1 MNDVNYGNYST
12 SLLSKYLVYLLS
24 GNISY
29 LCSEEIFQCLQ
40 VRLNTK
46 FRPPVVWSKIFRNF
60 GRAELAIKVKPKN
73 SVVKVKP
80 ATPRFCLMAYFKLYF
95 ETLDVVESEGNKKK
109 RFEEDHSS
117 CSTLCFSLR
126 LSLRLSSCLLC
137 VFLTWENYH
146 LLI

>member
-1 MNDVNYGNYST
+1 MSHLLFHASFALPCASGASSLCKNVVHYFQVVNFQSNMSFTFIFVKLCFTLDIKNQMNDANYGNYST
-12 SLLSKYLVYLLS
+12 SLLSKYLVSLLS

-80 ATPRFCLMAYFKLYF
+80 AGKSNATR
-95 ETLDVVESEGNKKK
+95 
-109 RFEEDHSS
+109 R
-117 CSTLCFSLR
+117 
-126 LSLRLSSCLLC
+126 
-137 VFLTWENYH
+137 
-146 LLI
+146 